1 VRRIFVCAGAP
12 RSGST
17 WQYNLVRL
25 LAKEAYG
32 SVYAAW
38 IADYEPIDGATA
50 HVVKI
55 HDPKDAAGLPAGL
68 AVTSNRDLRA
78 VLASARRMQ
87 WAPYRAT
94 RDIRSFLDRY
104 VRQLEFWSERAVHV
118 MRYEQM
124 MADPIAEAQ
133 RTAAAL
139 GIRMSRPRLDKI
151 CDAIA
156 ALEPPGDKPTGKFGD
171 ADPLTQLHPGHIG
184 GGRGL
189 LDEKS
194 RLYVERRYETWLRGH
209 GYVVPRPARQGK
221 GRPAPKTKT
230 R

>member
-1 VRRIFVCAGAP
+1 MRHIFVCAGAP

-32 SVYAAW
+32 SVYGAW
-38 IADYEPIDGATA
+38 IADYEPANGATA

-55 HDPKDAAGLPAGL
+55 HDPGDAGKLSDQKI
-68 AVTSNRDLRA
+68 VTGYRDLRL
-78 VLASARRMQ
+78 VLSSARRMR
-87 WAPYRAT
+87 WAAYKTPQE
-94 RDIRSFLDRY
+94 IRSFLDAY
-104 VRQLEFWSERAVHV
+104 VRQFEFWRARAAHV

-124 MADPIAEAQ
+124 MADPVGEAA

-139 GIRMSRPRLDKI
+139 GIRMSRRRLEKI
-151 CDAIA
+151 CDAVT
-156 ALEPPGDKPTGKFGD
+156 ALASTGDKPTGKLGD
-171 ADPLTQLHPGHIG
+171 ADPVTQLHPGHIG
-184 GGRGL
+184 EAGGL

-194 RLYVERRYETWLRGH
+194 RQYVERRYETWLRGH
-209 GYVVPRPARQGK
+209 GYAVQASVKQGK
-221 GRPAPKTKT
+221 GRPATKSKA